1 MAGGILLIVLG
12 AVIIYAIIARANEAQ
27 QEYTSTVSSNR
38 RTLYS
43 ASSKAEESGFKT
55 SRSLMEREGLF
66 GIAIDQDHKRWMVT
80 TSESY
85 KPTCYNFSDLISY
98 EIVDDGIDV
107 VSSNAG
113 NAAIGGILF
122 GTVGAI
128 AGASAKR
135 EISKTCDDL
144 HIDITVNDL
153 QNPHIV
159 LPLIKGKY
167 DRSSE
172 AYRAKADF
180 AKDIASLLAYI
191 KANSTAQPAIDTQ
204 QKIEPPHEHD
214 SAGIYDEL
222 ERLHALKEKGIITEE
237 EFQKKKESLLG
248 I

>member
-1 MAGGILLIVLG
+1 MGGAILLIVLA
-12 AVIIYAIIARANEAQ
+12 AVIIYAVISKANEAQ

-66 GIAIDQDHKRWMVT
+66 GIAIDQEHKRWMVT

-85 KPTCYNFSDLISY
+85 KPTCYSFSDLISY
-98 EIVDDGIDV
+98 EIVDDGLEVI
-107 VSSNAG
+107 SSNAG

-122 GTVGAI
+122 GAVGAI

-159 LPLIKGKY
+159 LTLIKGTF
-167 DRSSE
+167 DRNSE
-172 AYRAKADF
+172 AYREKADF
-180 AKDIASLLAYI
+180 AKDVASLLAYI
-191 KANSTAQPAIDTQ
+191 KANSAPQPVVDPQ
-204 QKIEPPHEHD
+204 PKIESPRETG
-214 SAGIYDEL
+214 STNIYDEL
-222 ERLHALKEKGIITEE
+222 ERLHGLKEKGIITEE